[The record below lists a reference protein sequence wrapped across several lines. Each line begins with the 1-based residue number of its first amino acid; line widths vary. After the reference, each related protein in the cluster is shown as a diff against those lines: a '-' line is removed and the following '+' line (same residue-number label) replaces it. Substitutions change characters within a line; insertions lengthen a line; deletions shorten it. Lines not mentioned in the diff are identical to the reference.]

1 MSTEVEAI
9 FKKKGEKKKEEKL
22 SMPHIKGKHNR
33 VSSEKAVIS
42 NCSFPYKFPSVP
54 VSDITKHT
62 LIPQAQCTIK
72 TCHLCPLKNSTLAS
86 H

>member
-9 FKKKGEKKKEEKL
+9 FKKRKRKKKGKVINEK
-22 SMPHIKGKHNR
+22 
-33 VSSEKAVIS
+33 VVIS
-42 NCSFPYKFPSVP
+42 SCSFPYKFPSVP

-62 LIPQAQCTIK
+62 LIPQTQCTIK
-72 TCHLCPLKNSTLAS
+72 TCHLCPLKNSTLGS